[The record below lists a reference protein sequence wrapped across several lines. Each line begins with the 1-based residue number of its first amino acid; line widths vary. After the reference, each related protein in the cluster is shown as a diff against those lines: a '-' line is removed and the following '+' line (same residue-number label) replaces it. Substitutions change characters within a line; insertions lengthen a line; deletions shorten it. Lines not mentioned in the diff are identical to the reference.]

1 MRYNNRDEFY
11 QTLMLLKASH
21 DLSNSFSPSAELSI
35 TTGGMAKPIE
45 SRPPPKKM
53 RNLSPASEQR
63 LILQKLLSKPDAEID
78 VNPPKPK
85 PAPPPADVVSS
96 IGGSSAASG
105 SGEFF
110 VYRASKRRETE
121 RLAMMEEER
130 QREESNE
137 MYEKRITALQQHDDA
152 KTLKNRRKREKAKQ
166 RKSGQQVTS
175 TAAAAETEEDTDTSI
190 PVTKL
195 EENGSMANEA
205 QLPEMK
211 IIDESM

>member
-1 MRYNNRDEFY
+1 
-11 QTLMLLKASH
+11 
-21 DLSNSFSPSAELSI
+21 
-35 TTGGMAKPIE
+35 MAKPIE
-45 SRPPPKKM
+45 LRPPRKNL

-63 LILQKLLSKPDAEID
+63 LSLQKLLSKPDAEID

-85 PAPPPADVVSS
+85 LAPPPADVVSS

-130 QREESNE
+130 QKEESNE
-137 MYEKRITALQQHDDA
+137 MYEKRLSAIQQHDDA
-152 KTLKNRRKREKAKQ
+152 KTLKNRRKRDKAKQ
-166 RKSGQQVTS
+166 RKSGQQVNS
-175 TAAAAETEEDTDTSI
+175 IAVAAETEQDIDTLI

-195 EENGSMANEA
+195 EENGNMANEA
-205 QLPEMK
+205 HLPEMK